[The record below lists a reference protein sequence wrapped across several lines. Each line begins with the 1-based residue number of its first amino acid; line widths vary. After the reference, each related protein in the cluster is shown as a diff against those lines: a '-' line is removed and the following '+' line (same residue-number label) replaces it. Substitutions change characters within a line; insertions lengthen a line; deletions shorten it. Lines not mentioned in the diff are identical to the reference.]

1 MQQQWNMKT
10 FMKGAAMLAA
20 AGIIVK
26 ILSAVYRVPFQNL
39 VGDKGFYI
47 YQQVYPFIGIM
58 TVWTSSGFAVA
69 ISKILADRDRE
80 EAGGVMRIALLYL
93 AAVSGLSFLVLFAGA
108 GTITGWMG
116 DRALAPLLRTG
127 SVVILLMPLLALLK
141 GAFQA
146 QGRMGPVAGA
156 QIAEQAVRVLVIL
169 AGTWIAVSAGASLY
183 RAGEAA
189 MWGTVIGELA
199 GVILILVLY
208 RRWEG
213 RPDLRSRVAVPFWP
227 VARELTAVS
236 LAASLS
242 SLILL
247 FFQLIDSFT
256 MFNLM
261 TASGSSREAAM
272 EAKGV
277 YDRGQPLVQMG
288 ILIASTLSLTMVPL
302 VAAHIGKKSGRT
314 AEPFV
319 QLAWRAAFLFGWAA
333 SLGLILVMPYVNEML
348 FETRSGSGALMIFC
362 LQIFW
367 LSLILPLMAVLQG
380 LGRVKIPALIL
391 FGGLVLKGL
400 ANMLLIPDMGITGAA
415 IAGNAGFAAAT
426 AGLLV
431 YFKRVWTVR
440 LADGKFYRAVIGAS
454 VLMAAVLIPWMGLSD
469 KWLFAG
475 LPSRTGAML
484 TGLSAVAIGAP
495 LFLAAIA
502 KSRILS
508 EKEWYLLPG
517 GRRLAGMQLYLNK
530 NRKSEGSE

>member
-1 MQQQWNMKT
+1 MQQQWNMRT

-47 YQQVYPFIGIM
+47 YQQVYPFIAIIM
-58 TVWTSSGFAVA
+58 VWTSSGFAVA
-69 ISKILADRDRE
+69 ISKMMADRDRT
-80 EAGGVMRIALLYL
+80 EAGQVMRIAFFYV
-93 AAVSGLSFLVLFAGA
+93 AFVSGLAFLVLFAGA
-108 GTITGWMG
+108 DLITGWMG

-127 SVVILLMPLLALLK
+127 SLVILLMPLLTVIK
-141 GAFQA
+141 GAFQS

-169 AGTWIAVSAGASLY
+169 AGTWIVVSAGASLY
-183 RAGEAA
+183 TAGRAA
-189 MWGTVIGELA
+189 MWGTVTGELA
-199 GVILILVLY
+199 GVVLLLLLY
-208 RRWEG
+208 RKWAD
-213 RPDLRSRVAVPFWP
+213 RPEPGIRASVPVWPAV
-227 VARELTAVS
+227 RELTAVS

-261 TASGSSREAAM
+261 TSSGFAREAAM

-288 ILIASTLSLTMVPL
+288 ILIASTLSLTIVPL
-302 VAAHIGKKSGRT
+302 VAAHSAKTTGRT

-319 QLAWRAAFLFGWAA
+319 QLAWRIAFLFGWAA

-348 FETRSGSGALMIFC
+348 FETRAGSAALMMFC
-362 LQIFW
+362 AQIFW
-367 LSLILPLMAVLQG
+367 LSLILPITAVLQG
-380 LGRVKIPALIL
+380 LGRVKIPALLL
-391 FGGLVLKGL
+391 FAGL
-400 ANMLLIPDMGITGAA
+400 ALKAAANAVLVPRMGIMGAA
-415 IAGNAGFAAAT
+415 VAGNIGFAAAT
-426 AGLLV
+426 LGLV
-431 YFKRVWTVR
+431 IYFRQVWPVR
-440 LADGKFYRAVIGAS
+440 LADGRFYRVIAAAS
-454 VLMAAVLIPWMGLSD
+454 VLMAGVLIPWMVLSD
-469 KWLFAG
+469 GWIFDG
-475 LPSRTGAML
+475 LPSRAAAAL
-484 TGLSAVAIGAP
+484 TGLTSVAAGAP
-495 LFLAAIA
+495 LFLAVIA

-517 GRRLAGMQLYLNK
+517 GRHLAALQLYLNQD
-530 NRKSEGSE
+530 RKRK

>member
-1 MQQQWNMKT
+1 MKT

-26 ILSAVYRVPFQNL
+26 LLSAVYRIPFQNL

-69 ISKILADRDRE
+69 LSKILADRDRS
-80 EAGGVMRIALLYL
+80 EAGGIMRIAFLYL
-93 AAVSGLSFLVLFAGA
+93 AVLSGLSFLILFAGA
-108 GTITGWMG
+108 DIITGWMG

-127 SVVILLMPLLALLK
+127 AAVLLLMPFLSVLK

-146 QGRMGPVAGA
+146 HGKMGPVAGA
-156 QIAEQAVRVLVIL
+156 QIAEQAVRVTVIL
-169 AGTWIAVSAGASLY
+169 AGTWIVISAGASLY
-183 RAGEAA
+183 AAGRAA
-189 MWGTVIGELA
+189 MWGTVAGELA
-199 GVILILVLY
+199 GVLLLFFLFGK
-208 RRWEG
+208 WQG
-213 RPDLRSRVAVPFWP
+213 RPDARSRTAVPVWP
-227 VARELTAVS
+227 VAKELTAVS

-256 MFNLM
+256 MFNLI
-261 TASGSSREAAM
+261 TASGTPREAAM

-288 ILIASTLSLTMVPL
+288 ILIASTLSLTIVPL
-302 VAAHIGKKSGRT
+302 VAAHTGKKSGRT

-319 QLAWRAAFLFGWAA
+319 QLAWRIAFLFGWAA
-333 SLGLILVMPYVNEML
+333 ALGLILVMPFVNEML
-348 FETRSGSGALMIFC
+348 FETRSGSGALMIFS

-367 LSLILPLMAVLQG
+367 LSLILPLTAVLQG
-380 LGRVKIPALIL
+380 LGRVKWPALIL
-391 FGGLVLKGL
+391 FAGL
-400 ANMLLIPDMGITGAA
+400 ALKAAANVLLVPGLGIAGAA

-426 AGLLV
+426 AGLVV
-431 YFKRVWTVR
+431 YFKRIWPVR
-440 LADGKFYRAVIGAS
+440 LADNRFYKTIIGAS
-454 VLMAAVLIPWMGLSD
+454 ILMAAVIVPWMLLSD
-469 KWLFAG
+469 IWLFDG
-475 LPSRTGAML
+475 LPSRLAAVL
-484 TGLSAVAIGAP
+484 TGLSTVAIGAP
-495 LFLAAIA
+495 IFLGAVA

-517 GRRLAGMQLYLNK
+517 GRRLAALQLFLNQDK
-530 NRKSEGSE
+530 KGSGPNE